1 MLGLMPSTGDMPGW
15 ITLIIALLGLGLGG
29 HRAFILLGA
38 KVDRGFDRM
47 EQEFKH
53 SDERHSQ
60 HEKRLD
66 DQEKRLRVLEKLH
79 P

>member
-1 MLGLMPSTGDMPGW
+1 MLGLVPSTGDLPGW
-15 ITLIIALLGLGLGG
+15 ITLIVALTGFALGG
-29 HRAFILLGA
+29 HRAFLLLGA
-38 KVDRGFDRM
+38 KVDKGFDRM

-60 HEKRLD
+60 HEKRHD
-66 DQEKRLRVLEKLH
+66 DHEARIRQLEKLH